1 MSNKQL
7 IALSLSYA
15 VIFSGVSSLVALMPI
30 YLTKLGAESTL
41 TGFFLAFAF
50 LSLSLSNIVGGW
62 LSDHFQSRK
71 NLLIL
76 SGAVAA
82 PISVIISQVT
92 NVSLLMILM
101 GGLFFTMGITMT
113 MTNILA
119 GLFADEGKR
128 GRIFGILGLSF
139 GTGVFMGSLLGG
151 WIVDLWG
158 YPTFFILLG
167 ALYLVIIASGF
178 FLKDKTITPTQPDV
192 ASPGVGSV
200 LANRNFVSLIVA
212 SILAQ
217 VANSII
223 LLGKPLIMNDLHFTA
238 SAITGTIAVGSL
250 ITLPLPLVL
259 GRLSDRL
266 GRKSILMMIFATST
280 LGIIML
286 GFAVDLWHFWVSSV
300 LQTAIGASL
309 VVGSALITDIFP
321 EAALGRSLSLFNS
334 VPNIGI
340 VIGLSAGGIA
350 IRVFQMTPTLI
361 LAVLISLLA
370 ILALMPISTRGRQQR
385 QEKAPAT

>member
-76 SGAVAA
+76 GGTLAA

-128 GRIFGILGLSF
+128 GRIFCILGLSF

-167 ALYLVIIASGF
+167 ALYLVIIAAGF
-178 FLKDKTITPTQPDV
+178 FLKDKTMTPTQSDV

-238 SAITGTIAVGSL
+238 SAITGTLAVGSL

-286 GFAVDLWHFWVSSV
+286 VFAVDLWHFWVSSV
-300 LQTAIGASL
+300 LQTTIGASL

-340 VIGLSAGGIA
+340 VIGLSAGGVA
-350 IRVFQMTPTLI
+350 IRVFQITPTLI
-361 LAVLISLLA
+361 LAALISLLA
-370 ILALMPISTRGRQQR
+370 ILALMPISTGRWQER
-385 QEKAPAT
+385 PEKAPAT

>member
-15 VIFSGVSSLVALMPI
+15 VIFAGVSSLVALMPI
-30 YLTKLGAESTL
+30 YLTKLGAEPTL

-50 LSLSLSNIVGGW
+50 LSLSFSNIVGGW
-62 LSDHFQSRK
+62 LSNRFQSRK
-71 NLLIL
+71 TLLIL
-76 SGAVAA
+76 SGTFAA
-82 PISVIISQVT
+82 PIALIISQVT
-92 NVSLLMILM
+92 NVTLLMILM
-101 GGLFFTMGITMT
+101 GGLFFAMGITMT
-113 MTNILA
+113 MVNILA
-119 GLFADEGKR
+119 GLFADEGNR

-139 GTGVFMGSLLGG
+139 GTGIFIGSLVGG

-167 ALYLVIIASGF
+167 ALYLVIVATGL

-200 LANRNFVSLIVA
+200 LTNRTFVSLIVA

-223 LLGKPLIMNDLHFTA
+223 ILGKPLIMNDLHFNA
-238 SAITGTIAVGSL
+238 SAITGTLAVGSL

-286 GFAVDLWHFWVSSV
+286 VFAVDLWHFWVSSV

-309 VVGSALITDIFP
+309 VVGLALITDIFP

-340 VIGLSAGGIA
+340 VIGLSAGGVA

-361 LAVLISLLA
+361 VAVLISLLA
-370 ILALMPISTRGRQQR
+370 ILALMPISTGRR
-385 QEKAPAT
+385 QERPEKAPAT